1 MKPVKLFGKKVLCV
15 ILEAQVRSL
24 RKKHH
29 FKVVAVAGSAGKTST
44 KFALAQLL
52 ATQKKVQFQE
62 GNYNDRLTVPLVF
75 FGHDQPGLFNIFAW
89 SKIIISNY
97 RISRKHYPYSYVVVE
112 LGTDGPGQI
121 KKFAY
126 LQPEIVVMTSIAEE
140 HMEYFGSLDAVAKEE
155 MTVHEFAK
163 LLVVNIDD
171 TDRKY
176 LEGIDFTSYGLNENA
191 EYRFSKLSAED
202 LHRPTADLV
211 LSNGTKIEV
220 RLNMLG
226 KQGAKICLAAATVG
240 DMLGYSN
247 DDIIKGLES
256 IHPVSGRLMVL
267 SGKNN
272 SKILDDT
279 YNASPI
285 AVKAALDVLYEAKS
299 NQRIAILGS
308 MNELGVVSND
318 SHRQIGSY
326 CNPKKLDLVVT
337 IGDQAADHLAPA
349 AREAGCQVN
358 SFASPYQAGE
368 YVAGIIKPGAVVL
381 AKGSQNGVFAEEAVK
396 LLLAHPS
403 DTKKLVR
410 QSKYW
415 LAQKAKQF
423 PEKI

>member
-1 MKPVKLFGKKVLCV
+1 MNPIKTFGKVMLCI
-15 ILEAQVRSL
+15 ILEAQVKRL

-75 FGHDQPGLFNIFAW
+75 FGHQQPGLFNIFAW
-89 SKIIISNY
+89 AKIIISNY

-121 KKFAY
+121 QKFAY
-126 LQPEIVVMTSIAEE
+126 LQPEIVVLTSIAEE
-140 HMEYFGSLDAVAKEE
+140 HMQYFGSIDEVAKEE
-155 MTVHEFAK
+155 MAVHEFAK

-171 TDRKY
+171 TNRKY
-176 LEGIDFTSYGLNENA
+176 LEGCNFTSYGLNENA
-191 EYRFSKLSAED
+191 DYKFTKLAAED
-202 LHRPTADLV
+202 LHKPSAELV
-211 LSNGTKIEV
+211 LSNGTKIQV
-220 RLNMLG
+220 TLNMLG
-226 KQGAKICLAAATVG
+226 RQGAKICLAAATVG

-247 DDIIKGLES
+247 ADIIQGLES
-256 IHPVSGRLMVL
+256 IRPVAGRLMVL
-267 SGKNN
+267 NGKNN

-285 AVKAALDVLYEAKS
+285 AVKAALDVLYSAKS

-308 MNELGVVSND
+308 MNELGSSSSD
-318 SHRQIGSY
+318 CHREIGAY
-326 CNPKKLDLVVT
+326 CDPKKLDLVVT

-358 SFASPYQAGE
+358 SFSSPYEAGE
-368 YVAGIIKPGAVVL
+368 YVAGMMKPGAVVL

-396 LLLAHPS
+396 LLLDHPR
-403 DTKKLVR
+403 DAKKLVR
-410 QSKYW
+410 QSDYW
-415 LAQKAKQF
+415 LAQKSKQF
-423 PEKI
+423 S

>member
-1 MKPVKLFGKKVLCV
+1 MKPIKLLGKWILCI
-15 ILEAQVRSL
+15 ILEAQVKRL

-75 FGHDQPGLFNIFAW
+75 FGHNQPGLFNIFAW
-89 SKIIISNY
+89 AKIIISNY

-121 KKFAY
+121 QKFAY
-126 LQPEIVVMTSIAEE
+126 LQPEIVVLTSIAEE
-140 HMEYFGSLDAVAKEE
+140 HMQYFGSIDEVAKEE
-155 MTVHEFAK
+155 MSVHEFAK

-171 TDRKY
+171 TNRKY
-176 LEGIDFTSYGLNENA
+176 LEGCNFTSYGLNENA
-191 EYRFSKLSAED
+191 DYKFNKLAAKDLHKPSAE
-202 LHRPTADLV
+202 LV
-211 LSNGTKIEV
+211 LSNGTKIQV
-220 RLNMLG
+220 TLNMLG
-226 KQGAKICLAAATVG
+226 RQGAKICLAAATVG

-247 DDIIKGLES
+247 ADIIQGLES
-256 IHPVSGRLMVL
+256 IRPVAGRLMVL
-267 SGKNN
+267 NGKNN

-285 AVKAALDVLYEAKS
+285 AVKAALDVLYSTKS

-308 MNELGVVSND
+308 MNELGASSGD
-318 SHRQIGSY
+318 CHREIGAY
-326 CNPKKLDLVVT
+326 CDPKKLDLVVT

-358 SFASPYQAGE
+358 SFNSPYEAGE
-368 YVAGIIKPGAVVL
+368 YVAGMIKPGAVVL

-396 LLLAHPS
+396 LLLDHPS
-403 DTKKLVR
+403 DAKKLVR
-410 QSKYW
+410 QSDYW
-415 LAQKAKQF
+415 LTQKTKQF
-423 PEKI
+423 S